1 MINLKIDKRIPLALI
16 SLAMAFSSQSAF
28 CAGDSYFKN
37 DNIKQLQELKE
48 AHKSDSDVRKVD
60 AVNRFFNTN
69 IVYKK
74 DDSFGPKKDHW
85 STAEETLSRGYGDCE
100 DYALAKYSTLIDW
113 GIDKNKLK
121 LTYGK
126 LNSTKEFHMVLQ
138 FKDTKVSEPLILDNL
153 KTKLTLA
160 KDEKNIIPIYSFN
173 HEKVFVNESGFDKL
187 KEINSNSKEKLSKF
201 GNWVARNEKG
211 SSYNI

>member
-1 MINLKIDKRIPLALI
+1 MINLKIDKRLPLALI
-16 SLAMAFSSQSAF
+16 SLALAFSSQPAL
-28 CAGDSYFKN
+28 CAGSSYFQN
-37 DNIKQLQELKE
+37 DNIKQLQQLKE
-48 AHKSDSDVRKVD
+48 AHKNDSDVRKVD
-60 AVNRFFNTN
+60 VVNGFFNKN

-74 DDSFGPKKDHW
+74 DDTFGPKKDHW

-113 GIDKNKLK
+113 GVDKNKLK

-126 LNSTKEFHMVLQ
+126 LNKTKEFHMVLQ

-153 KTKLTLA
+153 KAKLTLA
-160 KDEKNIIPIYSFN
+160 KDEKNITPIYSFN
-173 HEKVFVNESGFDKL
+173 HEKVFINNGGFDNL

-201 GNWVARNEKG
+201 GNWVARNDKANP
-211 SSYNI
+211 YNI